1 MTATASPRPLVLVAL
16 GVGALVGAGG
26 TYLALSQ
33 RSASAPPPAATVIAP
48 ASPVNATDGSVRL
61 SPDDVARAHIL
72 TTPVEAMALGE
83 SVTIPGLVE
92 ANAYRQTAVT
102 ALIPGRIARVL
113 AELGQRVRRGQ
124 ALAELYSPELADAQR
139 AYISASAAL
148 RAHEQQLARTDALVA
163 IGSMSRQDLEMA
175 HAEHAALTTNL
186 EQTRTRLEL
195 LGLPA
200 ERVAALESASQIT
213 AAMEIR
219 APLDGVVTTREAS
232 VGANVEGTT
241 ALFTVTDLSTV
252 WIVGDLNERDFPKV
266 AVGRAATVTVSAFPD
281 LALHGTISYIDPQ
294 LSRET
299 RTARVRVDVPNRQDQ
314 LRLGMYAQLRID
326 TVGDHVGPAIPKTAI
341 QRVGDHTV
349 VYVADPTTPG
359 LFLERTIRTGV
370 EAGDKIG
377 VRSGVAIGE
386 SVVTAGSFSLRAER
400 ERLGQS
406 ADAPPTS
413 AAADQAVG
421 QGGQTARITVT
432 DKGFEP
438 ALLTLKAGV
447 PARVTFIRTTDAT
460 CAKGVVFPS
469 LNIRRE
475 LPLNTPVEIA
485 FTPSRGDLGFV
496 CGIGMF
502 KGTVSA
508 Q

>member
-1 MTATASPRPLVLVAL
+1 
-16 GVGALVGAGG
+16 
-26 TYLALSQ
+26 
-33 RSASAPPPAATVIAP
+33 
-48 ASPVNATDGSVRL
+48 
-61 SPDDVARAHIL
+61 
-72 TTPVEAMALGE
+72 
-83 SVTIPGLVE
+83 
-92 ANAYRQTAVT
+92 
-102 ALIPGRIARVL
+102 
-113 AELGQRVRRGQ
+113 
-124 ALAELYSPELADAQR
+124 
-139 AYISASAAL
+139 
-148 RAHEQQLARTDALVA
+148 
-163 IGSMSRQDLEMA
+163 
-175 HAEHAALTTNL
+175 
-186 EQTRTRLEL
+186 
-195 LGLPA
+195 
-200 ERVAALESASQIT
+200 
-213 AAMEIR
+213 MEIR